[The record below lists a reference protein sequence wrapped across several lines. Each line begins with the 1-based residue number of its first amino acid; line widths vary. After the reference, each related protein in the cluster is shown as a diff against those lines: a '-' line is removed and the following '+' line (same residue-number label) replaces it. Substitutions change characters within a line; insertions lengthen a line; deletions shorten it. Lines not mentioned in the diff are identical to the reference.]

1 MSKELI
7 YCILSSYSF
16 ILNQLYYSPDFK
28 TGGESRAKFSQFI
41 GSSIAGVWTNNML
54 PKFHMNVELVKNDY
68 ETESIGSDSI
78 GDINLAA
85 WAFFNF
91 EIDSEIAYRLFAYSP
106 DEKKN
111 VSLAENHNVRDFLQ
125 AFELLGMFFSNMP
138 KGGFKFTVKETPPEE
153 EKSVIEWEKEKR
165 FVLKSEQSQ
174 EIHFNALNF
183 AINCIDVKS
192 YFDCASEMLTEIV
205 KQIII
210 AFGLSSYYTVSSNK
224 QQASHAEPSAEK
236 AMGKK
241 LYSTRSA
248 LDLMSKAQCEKTMR
262 EKADKIAE
270 KVMSAFQQYSLRNEF
285 EIWAEEGSLPLPLQN
300 FDMIYNM
307 IKRLAN
313 TNYYGNN
320 FPEIVGENEVFEA
333 FQQLY
338 QSIGSQLA
346 DQDKFYNEENT
357 HSTVTFEAIY
367 KNCPFYKHFVERPSP
382 QMKKI
387 FIELVKAMTR
397 GQNKANA
404 AKM

>member
-1 MSKELI
+1 
-7 YCILSSYSF
+7 
-16 ILNQLYYSPDFK
+16 
-28 TGGESRAKFSQFI
+28 
-41 GSSIAGVWTNNML
+41 
-54 PKFHMNVELVKNDY
+54 
-68 ETESIGSDSI
+68 
-78 GDINLAA
+78 
-85 WAFFNF
+85 
-91 EIDSEIAYRLFAYSP
+91 
-106 DEKKN
+106 
-111 VSLAENHNVRDFLQ
+111 
-125 AFELLGMFFSNMP
+125 
-138 KGGFKFTVKETPPEE
+138 
-153 EKSVIEWEKEKR
+153 
-165 FVLKSEQSQ
+165 
-174 EIHFNALNF
+174 
-183 AINCIDVKS
+183 
-192 YFDCASEMLTEIV
+192 
-205 KQIII
+205 
-210 AFGLSSYYTVSSNK
+210 
-224 QQASHAEPSAEK
+224 
-236 AMGKK
+236 
-241 LYSTRSA
+241 
-248 LDLMSKAQCEKTMR
+248 MR